1 MCAEISMN
9 DLFVMHHEMGH
20 IYYFMH
26 YKDQPFQFREGANPG
41 FHEAIGKNTASFK
54 LFDQIK

>member
-1 MCAEISMN
+1 MN

-26 YKDQPFQFREGANPG
+26 YKDQSFQFREGANPG
-41 FHEAIGKNTASFK
+41 FHEAIGTNTTFGNNSFCK
-54 LFDQIK
+54 FLIY